1 MLKSNF
7 NLSLYSQKRKM
18 IIEYSDYPDEVVKKI
33 TNELKEF
40 GLTINN
46 IGGGSGYEEY
56 EIIKIKD

>member
-33 TNELKEF
+33 SNELKEF